1 LILAGSLLRKTGCS
15 PAPSISTILLSF
27 LGKHLAQLMYYFFLR
42 SISRLI
48 DQSKTIVPAK
58 NKIFEIIICTILLIF
73 NKQITM

>member
-1 LILAGSLLRKTGCS
+1 
-15 PAPSISTILLSF
+15 
-27 LGKHLAQLMYYFFLR
+27 MYYFFLR

-48 DQSKTIVPAK
+48 DQSKAIVPAK